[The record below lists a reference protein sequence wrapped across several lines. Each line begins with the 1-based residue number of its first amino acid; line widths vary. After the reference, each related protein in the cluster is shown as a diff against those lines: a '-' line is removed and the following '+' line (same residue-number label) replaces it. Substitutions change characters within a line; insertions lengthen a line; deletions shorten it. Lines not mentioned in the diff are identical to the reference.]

1 MNDNNEKNEA
11 SGCEMV
17 AAPAA
22 LDNLNVGRRGV
33 LRSGMGVTA
42 FSLLGAS
49 TALLSACGGGGDDG
63 GAATPPAPAP
73 APPVTAP
80 PPAAPPPA
88 PETPPAET
96 PVTAPTLTGRAVLPA
111 DSFVAG
117 PTSGQYV
124 SGGDYT
130 RATTTYGYTFP
141 FVDKQPMQGFSALVP
156 GPFPGMFYAMQ
167 DNGFGGR
174 NASPDALLHIYAVRF
189 DFDKGAVVPAH
200 FQTGAVLASF
210 TPDSYVRLNDPNRKL
225 GYATVA
231 DMTTYPGASVSP
243 SNQSLPVDPR
253 IIAGRLLTGYDV
265 DPESL
270 QIDAQGNFWIGD
282 EFGPFLLHFDKQGRL
297 LSREVQVPNL
307 RKLGGNP
314 VVQTSNNPYLQY
326 TPALANLGG
335 SGGLESMA
343 INASRTKLY
352 GMFEKEVSGDDAR
365 NRVINVYDLATQKFE
380 LTPFIYRVNTG
391 QRING
396 DGNLETEI
404 YTPNDMVAINDT
416 EFLVMEKDSG
426 AGDARTGK
434 FAASGTSRNAAR
446 FKRVFKI
453 DLTKVDSAGY
463 LIKEEVVDLM
473 ALSDPKKLG
482 GDATIDG
489 VFTFPMECVEV
500 VTIVDAH
507 TLMFVNDN
515 NYPGGSP
522 SRATNKPDDNEFIRV
537 RLPKPLALP

>member
-1 MNDNNEKNEA
+1 MNDNNDKNDA
-11 SGCEMV
+11 SNRALA
-17 AAPAA
+17 AAPAP
-22 LDNLNVGRRGV
+22 LDNLNLNVGRRGV

-42 FSLLGAS
+42 FSLLGAG

-63 GAATPPAPAP
+63 VSAAPPAPAP
-73 APPVTAP
+73 TPPVAAP
-80 PPAAPPPA
+80 PPAAPA
-88 PETPPAET
+88 PETPPVEA

-111 DSFVAG
+111 NSFVAG

-124 SGGDYT
+124 SGGDYD
-130 RATTTYGYTFP
+130 RATKTYGYTLP

-189 DFDKGAVVPAH
+189 DFDKGTVVPAH

-210 TPDSYVRLNDPNRKL
+210 TPESYVLLSDPNRKL

-243 SNQSLPVDPR
+243 SNQSLPVDPA
-253 IIAGRLLTGYDV
+253 IVSGRLLTGYDI

-282 EFGPFLLHFDKQGRL
+282 EFGPFLLHFDKLGHL

-307 RKLGGNP
+307 RKLGSNP
-314 VVQTSNNPYLQY
+314 VVQTSNNPYIQY
-326 TPALANLGG
+326 NTGLANLGG

-352 GMFEKEVSGDDAR
+352 GMFEKEVSGDDSR
-365 NRVINVYDLATQKFE
+365 NRVINVYDLATQKFD
-380 LTPFIYRVNTG
+380 LAPFIYRVNTG

-396 DGNLETEI
+396 DGNLETEN

-416 EFLVMEKDSG
+416 EFMVMEKDSG
-426 AGDARTGK
+426 AGDVRTGK

-473 ALSDPKKLG
+473 ALRDPKKLG

-500 VTIVDAH
+500 VTIVDAY

-515 NYPGGSP
+515 NFPGGSP
-522 SRATNKPDDNEFIRV
+522 SRTTNKPDDNEFIRV

>member
-11 SGCEMV
+11 SGCEMI

-42 FSLLGAS
+42 FSLLGAG
-49 TALLSACGGGGDDG
+49 TALLSACGGGGNDG
-63 GAATPPAPAP
+63 GAAMPPAPAP

-80 PPAAPPPA
+80 PPAAPAPA

-189 DFDKGAVVPAH
+189 DFDKRTVVPVH

-210 TPDSYVRLNDPNRKL
+210 TPDSYVRLSDPNRKL

-426 AGDARTGK
+426 AGDVRTGK

-463 LIKEEVVDLM
+463 LIKEEVADLM

-482 GDATIDG
+482 GAATIDG